1 MPYPFASRSTTTT
14 PRFDEADWTV
24 LTRLPGR
31 VLVAALNAGAVD
43 GAAPTAGVAD
53 GLAGLEAIAAGRAS
67 GSQLIQDV
75 VTAIYSEQAPEV
87 PDLALPGTDARRAV
101 IQVLADARATV
112 RMLGRRVCDAEARAY
127 REWLVGIAAAAGSAP
142 PSRRFRVDLTL
153 ALTG

>member
-1 MPYPFASRSTTTT
+1 MPHPFASRSTIT
-14 PRFDEADWTV
+14 PSFDTAEWGV

-43 GAAPTAGVAD
+43 GSARAVSVAD
-53 GLAGLEAIAAGRAS
+53 GLAGLEAIAAGRTS

-75 VTAIYSEQAPEV
+75 VAAIYSEQAPEV

-101 IQVLADARATV
+101 IQVLADARSTV
-112 RMLGRRVCDAEARAY
+112 RMLARRVSDAEAGAY
-127 REWLVGIAAAAGSAP
+127 RGWLVEIATAAGPDPAA
-142 PSRRFRVDLTL
+142 RRFRVDLTL